1 MAPWVCK
8 EAFGA
13 LGSRQTTFKPTSGKT
28 ERLTQPEA
36 YELTSVSY
44 KPS

>member
-1 MAPWVCK
+1 MEPWVYKDAC
-8 EAFGA
+8 GV

-28 ERLTQPEA
+28 ERLTLPEA
-36 YELTSVSY
+36 YEPTSVSY

>member
-13 LGSRQTTFKPTSGKT
+13 LGSRQTTFKPMCGKT
-28 ERLTQPEA
+28 ERLTLPEA
-36 YELTSVSY
+36 YEPTSVSY